1 MSEANPVASRQA
13 PRGDQTNPSTS
24 IGGRATSQVVIVGG
38 GVIGSSIAYFLR
50 ASDPSV
56 SVTVIERD
64 PTYARSSSALSAA
77 SIRQQFSTPLSI
89 QMSLFGIDFLRS
101 IGERLEID
109 GVKPSIDLH
118 EGGYLFLATPAG
130 ETTLRENHALQR
142 SLGADIS
149 LLDNAGLQTRFPWLN
164 TEDLVAGAYGES
176 GEGWFDGYGLVQALR
191 KKAQALGARY
201 VADEVKEIK
210 RDGTRVTE
218 VITAGGQ
225 TYACDVVVN
234 AAGAWS
240 RKVAQ
245 MVGIDIPVFARRRS
259 IFNVSSPAR
268 LERCPLLIDPTGVYF
283 RPEGKSFICGTS
295 PSADN
300 DPDDLPLDEV
310 DHALFD
316 EVIWPTLAHR
326 VPQFEALRVQNC
338 WSGYY
343 EYNVLDQNAIIGH
356 HPEVDNC
363 IFANGFS
370 GHGLQQG
377 PATGRGVSELIL
389 HGRYTSLDL
398 SSLSFERVLENRPIV
413 EKNVV

>member
-1 MSEANPVASRQA
+1 MSSK
-13 PRGDQTNPSTS
+13 
-24 IGGRATSQVVIVGG
+24 VVIVGG

-50 ASDPSV
+50 LSDPTV
-56 SVTVIERD
+56 GVTVVERD

-89 QMSLFGIDFLRS
+89 QMSLFGIEFLRS
-101 IGERLEID
+101 IGERLEVD
-109 GVKPSIDLH
+109 GTRPSIDLH
-118 EGGYLFLATPAG
+118 EGGYLFLATAAG
-130 ETTLRENHALQR
+130 ESTLRENHALQKR
-142 SLGADIS
+142 LGADIS
-149 LLDNAGLQTRFPWLN
+149 LLDASGLKSRFPWLN
-164 TEDLVAGAYGES
+164 TDDLVAGAYGES

-191 KKAQALGARY
+191 KKALALGARY
-201 VADEVKEIK
+201 VAADVTAVQ
-210 RDGTRVTE
+210 RDGKRVTQ
-218 VITAGGQ
+218 VQTANGE
-225 TYACDVVVN
+225 TYTCDVVVN

-240 RKVAQ
+240 RRVAQ
-245 MVGIDIPVFARRRS
+245 MVGIDLPVYARRRS

-268 LERCPLLIDPTGVYF
+268 LERCPLLIDPSGVYF
-283 RPEGKSFICGTS
+283 RPEGNAYICGTS
-295 PSADN
+295 PAADR

-316 EVIWPTLAHR
+316 DVIWPTLAHR

-343 EYNVLDQNAIIGH
+343 EYNVLDQNAIIGY
-356 HPEVDNC
+356 HPDVDNC

-377 PATGRGVSELIL
+377 PATGRGISELIL
-389 HGRYTSLDL
+389 HGRYTTLDL
-398 SSLSFERVLENRPIV
+398 ASLSFARVLDNRPIV

>member
-1 MSEANPVASRQA
+1 MSSR
-13 PRGDQTNPSTS
+13 
-24 IGGRATSQVVIVGG
+24 VVIVGG

-50 ASDPSV
+50 ASDPTV
-56 SVTVIERD
+56 AVTVIERD

-89 QMSLFGIDFLRS
+89 QMSLYGIEFLRS
-101 IGERLEID
+101 IGDRLEVN
-109 GVKPSIDLH
+109 GAKPSIDLH
-118 EGGYLFLATPAG
+118 EGGYLFLATLPG
-130 ETTLRENHALQR
+130 EGTLRENHALQT

-149 LLDNAGLQTRFPWLN
+149 LLDRSTLQARFPWLN

-191 KKAQALGARY
+191 KKAQALGAHY
-201 VADEVKEIK
+201 VADEVTALE
-210 RDGTRVTE
+210 RLGARVTHVRTGSGE
-218 VITAGGQ
+218 S
-225 TYACDVVVN
+225 YACDVMVN

-240 RKVAQ
+240 RHVAQ
-245 MVGIDIPVFARRRS
+245 MAGIDIPVFARRRS

-268 LERCPLLIDPTGVYF
+268 LERCPLLIDPSGVYF

-316 EVIWPTLAHR
+316 DVIWPTLAHR

-356 HPEVDNC
+356 HPDVDNC

-377 PATGRGVSELIL
+377 PATGRGISELIL
-389 HGRYTSLDL
+389 NGRYTTLDL
-398 SSLSFERVLENRPIV
+398 GSLSFERVLENRPIV

>member
-1 MSEANPVASRQA
+1 VSSK
-13 PRGDQTNPSTS
+13 
-24 IGGRATSQVVIVGG
+24 VVIVGG

-50 ASDPSV
+50 LADPTV
-56 SVTVIERD
+56 GVTVIERD
-64 PTYARSSSALSAA
+64 PTYGRSSSALSAA

-89 QMSLFGIDFLRS
+89 QMSLFGIEFLRS
-101 IGERLEID
+101 IGERLCVD

-118 EGGYLFLATPAG
+118 EGGYLFLATPVG
-130 ETTLRENHALQR
+130 ETTLRENHALQT

-149 LLDNAGLQTRFPWLN
+149 LLDRNALQARFPWLN
-164 TEDLVAGAYGES
+164 AEDLVAGTFGES

-191 KKAQALGARY
+191 KKARALGAHY
-201 VADEVKEIK
+201 VAADVTALH
-210 RDGTRVTE
+210 RDGRRVTQ
-218 VITAGGQ
+218 VQTANGE
-225 TYACDVVVN
+225 THACDVVVN

-245 MVGIDIPVFARRRS
+245 MIGIDLPVHARRRS
-259 IFNVSSPAR
+259 IFNVTSPAR
-268 LERCPLLIDPTGVYF
+268 LERCPLLIDPSGVYF
-283 RPEGKSFICGTS
+283 RPEGQSFICGTS

-310 DHALFD
+310 DHTLFD
-316 EVIWPTLAHR
+316 DVIWPTLAHR

-343 EYNVLDQNAIIGH
+343 EYNVLDQNAIIGY
-356 HPEVDNC
+356 HPDVDNC
-363 IFANGFS
+363 VFANGFS

-389 HGRYTSLDL
+389 NGRYTTLDL
-398 SSLSFERVLENRPIV
+398 GSLSFARVLENRPIV

>member
-1 MSEANPVASRQA
+1 MSSK
-13 PRGDQTNPSTS
+13 
-24 IGGRATSQVVIVGG
+24 VVIVGG

-50 ASDPSV
+50 LSDPTV
-56 SVTVIERD
+56 NVTVIERD

-89 QMSLFGIDFLRS
+89 QMSLFGIEFLRS

-109 GVKPSIDLH
+109 GTKPSIDLH

-130 ETTLRENHALQR
+130 ETTLRENHALQK

-149 LLDNAGLQTRFPWLN
+149 LLDRSELQARFPWLN

-191 KKAQALGARY
+191 KKAQSLGARF
-201 VADEVKEIK
+201 VAADVTAIH
-210 RDGTRVTE
+210 RDGKRVTQ
-218 VITAGGQ
+218 VQTANGE
-225 TYACDVVVN
+225 TFPCDVIVN

-240 RKVAQ
+240 RRVAQ
-245 MVGIDIPVFARRRS
+245 MVGIDIPVYARRRS
-259 IFNVSSPAR
+259 IFNVTSPGQ
-268 LERCPLLIDPTGVYF
+268 LERCPLLIDPSGVYF

-295 PSADN
+295 PAPEN

-316 EVIWPTLAHR
+316 DVIWPTLAYR

-343 EYNVLDQNAIIGH
+343 EYNVLDQNAIIGY
-356 HPEVDNC
+356 HPDVDNC

-377 PATGRGVSELIL
+377 PATGRGISELIL

-398 SSLSFERVLENRPIV
+398 ASLSFTRVLENRPIV

>member
-1 MSEANPVASRQA
+1 MSSK
-13 PRGDQTNPSTS
+13 
-24 IGGRATSQVVIVGG
+24 VVIVGG

-50 ASDPSV
+50 LADPTV
-56 SVTVIERD
+56 GVTVIERD

-89 QMSLFGIDFLRS
+89 QMSLFGIEFLRS
-101 IGERLEID
+101 IGERLCVD

-118 EGGYLFLATPAG
+118 EGGYLFLATPVG
-130 ETTLRENHALQR
+130 ETTLRENHALQT

-149 LLDNAGLQTRFPWLN
+149 LLDRSALQARFPWLN
-164 TEDLVAGAYGES
+164 AEDLVAGTFGES

-191 KKAQALGARY
+191 KKARALGAHY
-201 VADEVKEIK
+201 VAADVTALH
-210 RDGTRVTE
+210 RDGSRVTQ
-218 VITAGGQ
+218 VQTANGE
-225 TYACDVVVN
+225 THACDVVVN

-245 MVGIDIPVFARRRS
+245 MIGIDLPVHARRRS
-259 IFNVSSPAR
+259 IFNVTSPAR
-268 LERCPLLIDPTGVYF
+268 LERCPLLIDPSGVYF
-283 RPEGKSFICGTS
+283 RPEGQSFICGTS

-310 DHALFD
+310 DHTLFD
-316 EVIWPTLAHR
+316 DVIWPTLAHR

-343 EYNVLDQNAIIGH
+343 EYNVLDQNAIIGY
-356 HPEVDNC
+356 HPDVDNC
-363 IFANGFS
+363 VFANGFS

-389 HGRYTSLDL
+389 NGRYTTLDL
-398 SSLSFERVLENRPIV
+398 GSLSFARVLENRPIV

>member
-1 MSEANPVASRQA
+1 MSSR
-13 PRGDQTNPSTS
+13 
-24 IGGRATSQVVIVGG
+24 IVIIGG
-38 GVIGSSIAYFLR
+38 GVIGSAVAYFLR
-50 ASDPSV
+50 AADPSV
-56 SVTVIERD
+56 AVTVIERD

-89 QMSLFGIDFLRS
+89 RMSLFGIEFLREL
-101 IGERLEID
+101 GERLAID
-109 GVKPSIDLH
+109 GARPSIDLH

-130 ETTLRENHALQR
+130 EATLRENHALQ
-142 SLGADIS
+142 LAEGAQIRY
-149 LLDNAGLQTRFPWLN
+149 LEREALAAGFPWLN
-164 TEDLVAGAYGES
+164 VEDLAAGCHGER

-191 KKAQALGARY
+191 KKAQSLGARY
-201 VADEVKEIK
+201 LASEAVDLVREGRRITHVATA
-210 RDGTRVTE
+210 DGERH
-218 VITAGGQ
+218 
-225 TYACDVVVN
+225 ACDSVVN
-234 AAGAWS
+234 AAGAWA
-240 RKVAQ
+240 RRIAELAGVE
-245 MVGIDIPVFARRRS
+245 IPVFARRRS

-268 LERCPLLIDPTGVYF
+268 LERCPLLIDPSGVYF
-283 RPEGKSFICGTS
+283 RPEGRTYLCGTS
-295 PSADN
+295 PAPDR

-326 VPQFEALRVQNC
+326 VPGFEALRVENC

-343 EYNVLDQNAIIGH
+343 EYNVFDHNAIIGY
-356 HPEVDNC
+356 HPEVENC

-389 HGRYTSLDL
+389 HGRYTTLDL
-398 SSLSFERVLENRPIV
+398 SELDWTRVLENRPIV

>member
-1 MSEANPVASRQA
+1 MSSR
-13 PRGDQTNPSTS
+13 
-24 IGGRATSQVVIVGG
+24 IVIIGG
-38 GVIGSSIAYFLR
+38 GVIGSAVAYFLR
-50 ASDPSV
+50 AADPSV
-56 SVTVIERD
+56 AVTVIERD

-89 QMSLFGIDFLRS
+89 RMSLFGIEFLREL
-101 IGERLEID
+101 GERLAID
-109 GVKPSIDLH
+109 GARPSIDLH

-130 ETTLRENHALQR
+130 EATLRENALQ
-142 SLGADIS
+142 LAEGAQIRY
-149 LLDNAGLQTRFPWLN
+149 LEREALAAGFPWLN
-164 TEDLVAGAYGES
+164 VEDLAAGCYGER

-191 KKAQALGARY
+191 KKAQSLGARY
-201 VADEVKEIK
+201 LASEAVDLVREGRRITHVVSADGE
-210 RDGTRVTE
+210 RH
-218 VITAGGQ
+218 
-225 TYACDVVVN
+225 ACDTVVN
-234 AAGAWS
+234 AAGAWA
-240 RKVAQ
+240 RRIAELAGVE
-245 MVGIDIPVFARRRS
+245 IPVFARRRS

-268 LERCPLLIDPTGVYF
+268 LERCPLLIDPSGVYF
-283 RPEGKSFICGTS
+283 RPEGRTYLCGTS
-295 PSADN
+295 PAPDR

-326 VPQFEALRVQNC
+326 VPGFEALRVENC

-343 EYNVLDQNAIIGH
+343 EYNVFDHNAIIGY
-356 HPEVDNC
+356 HPEVENC

-389 HGRYTSLDL
+389 HGRYTTLDL
-398 SSLSFERVLENRPIV
+398 SELDWTRVLENRPIV

>member
-1 MSEANPVASRQA
+1 VSSK
-13 PRGDQTNPSTS
+13 
-24 IGGRATSQVVIVGG
+24 VVIVGG

-50 ASDPSV
+50 LNDPSV

-89 QMSLFGIDFLRS
+89 QMSLFGIEFLRS

-109 GVKPSIDLH
+109 GTKPSIDLH

-130 ETTLRENHALQR
+130 ETTLRDNHALQKR
-142 SLGADIS
+142 LGADIS
-149 LLDNAGLQTRFPWLN
+149 LLDKDALQARFPWLN
-164 TEDLVAGAYGES
+164 TKDLVAGAYGES

-201 VADEVKEIK
+201 IAADVTALH
-210 RDGTRVTE
+210 RDGKHVTQVQTANGE
-218 VITAGGQ
+218 V
-225 TYACDVVVN
+225 YACDFVVN

-240 RKVAQ
+240 RKIAQ
-245 MVGIDIPVFARRRS
+245 MAGIDLPVFARRRS
-259 IFNVSSPAR
+259 IFNVTSPAR
-268 LERCPLLIDPTGVYF
+268 LEQCPLLIDPSGVYF
-283 RPEGKSFICGTS
+283 RPEGNSFICGTS

-316 EVIWPTLAHR
+316 DVIWPTLAHR

-343 EYNVLDQNAIIGH
+343 EYNVLDQNAIIGY
-356 HPEVDNC
+356 HPDVDNC

-389 HGRYTSLDL
+389 NGRYTTLDL
-398 SSLSFERVLENRPIV
+398 GALSFTRVLENRPIV

>member
-1 MSEANPVASRQA
+1 MSSK
-13 PRGDQTNPSTS
+13 
-24 IGGRATSQVVIVGG
+24 VVIVGG

-50 ASDPSV
+50 LSDPTV
-56 SVTVIERD
+56 GVTVIERD

-89 QMSLFGIDFLRS
+89 RMSLFGIEFLRS
-101 IGERLEID
+101 LGARLEVN
-109 GVKPSIDLH
+109 GTQPSIDLH
-118 EGGYLFLATPAG
+118 EGGYLFLATSAG
-130 ETTLRENHALQR
+130 EATLRENHALQR

-149 LLDNAGLQTRFPWLN
+149 LLDRAGLQSRFPWLN
-164 TEDLVAGAYGES
+164 TDDLVAGAYGET

-191 KKAQALGARY
+191 KKAQALGVRY
-201 VADEVKEIK
+201 VAADVTALH
-210 RDGTRVTE
+210 RDGRRVTH
-218 VITAGGQ
+218 VQTADGE

-240 RKVAQ
+240 RKLAQ
-245 MVGIDIPVFARRRS
+245 MLGIDLPVYARRRS
-259 IFNVSSPAR
+259 IFNVKSPAR
-268 LERCPLLIDPTGVYF
+268 LEHCPLLIDPSGVYF
-283 RPEGKSFICGTS
+283 RPEGNAYICGTS

-316 EVIWPTLAHR
+316 DVIWPTLANR

-356 HPEVDNC
+356 HPDVDNC

-377 PATGRGVSELIL
+377 PATGRGISELIL
-389 HGRYTSLDL
+389 HGRYTTLDL
-398 SSLSFERVLENRPIV
+398 SSLSFARVLENRPIV

>member
-1 MSEANPVASRQA
+1 
-13 PRGDQTNPSTS
+13 
-24 IGGRATSQVVIVGG
+24 
-38 GVIGSSIAYFLR
+38 
-50 ASDPSV
+50 
-56 SVTVIERD
+56 VIERD

-89 QMSLFGIDFLRS
+89 QMSLFGIEFLRT
-101 IGERLEID
+101 IGERLEIN
-109 GVKPSIDLH
+109 GTQPSIDLH
-118 EGGYLFLATPAG
+118 EGGYLFLATRAG
-130 ETTLRENHALQR
+130 EATLRENHALQR
-142 SLGADIS
+142 RLGADIS
-149 LLDNAGLQTRFPWLN
+149 LLDQAALRARFQWLN

-176 GEGWFDGYGLVQALR
+176 GEGWFDGYGLVQALC
-191 KKAQALGARY
+191 KKALSLGAHY
-201 VADEVKEIK
+201 VADHVTALQ
-210 RDGTRVTE
+210 RDGRRVTH
-218 VITAGGQ
+218 VHTASGDA
-225 TYACDVVVN
+225 YPCDLVVN

-240 RKVAQ
+240 RNVAQ
-245 MVGIDIPVFARRRS
+245 MVGIDLPVYARRRS
-259 IFNVSSPAR
+259 IFNVTSPGR
-268 LERCPLLIDPTGVYF
+268 LDGCPLLIDPSGVYF

-300 DPDDLPLDEV
+300 DPNDLPLDEV
-310 DHALFD
+310 DHALFED
-316 EVIWPTLAHR
+316 IIWPTLAHR

-363 IFANGFS
+363 LFANGFS

-377 PATGRGVSELIL
+377 PATGRGISELIL

-398 SSLSFERVLENRPIV
+398 SSLSFSRVLENRPIV

>member
-1 MSEANPVASRQA
+1 MSSK
-13 PRGDQTNPSTS
+13 
-24 IGGRATSQVVIVGG
+24 VVIVGG

-50 ASDPSV
+50 LSDPTV
-56 SVTVIERD
+56 GVTVIERD

-89 QMSLFGIDFLRS
+89 QMSLFGIEFLRS
-101 IGERLEID
+101 IGERLEVD
-109 GVKPSIDLH
+109 GTRPSIDLH

-130 ETTLRENHALQR
+130 EATLRENHALQK

-149 LLDNAGLQTRFPWLN
+149 LLDTHGLQTRFPWLN
-164 TEDLVAGAYGES
+164 TDDLVAGAYGES

-201 VADEVKEIK
+201 VAADVTALHRE
-210 RDGTRVTE
+210 GNRVTQ
-218 VITAGGQ
+218 VQTADDE

-245 MVGIDIPVFARRRS
+245 MVGIDLPVYARRRS
-259 IFNVSSPAR
+259 IFNVTSPAK
-268 LERCPLLIDPTGVYF
+268 LERCPLLIDPSGVYF
-283 RPEGKSFICGTS
+283 RPEGNSYICGTS

-310 DHALFD
+310 DHVLFD
-316 EVIWPTLAHR
+316 DVIWPTLANR

-356 HPEVDNC
+356 HPDIDNC

-377 PATGRGVSELIL
+377 PATGRGISELIL
-389 HGRYTSLDL
+389 HGRYATLDL
-398 SSLSFERVLENRPIV
+398 SSLSFTRVLENRPII

>member
-1 MSEANPVASRQA
+1 MSAK
-13 PRGDQTNPSTS
+13 
-24 IGGRATSQVVIVGG
+24 VVIVGG
-38 GVIGSSIAYFLR
+38 GVIGSSVAYFLR
-50 ASDPSV
+50 AADPTV

-89 QMSLFGIDFLRS
+89 QMSLFGIEFLRS
-101 IGERLEID
+101 IGERLEVD
-109 GVKPSIDLH
+109 GVQPSIDLH

-130 ETTLRENHALQR
+130 LDTLRENHALQKR
-142 SLGADIS
+142 LGADIS
-149 LLDNAGLQTRFPWLN
+149 LLDRAQLDERFAWLN
-164 TEDLVAGAYGES
+164 TEDLVAGAFGES

-201 VADEVKEIK
+201 VPSDVTGLV
-210 RDGTRVTE
+210 RDGRRVTHVVDANGE
-218 VITAGGQ
+218 S
-225 TYACDVVVN
+225 YACDVVVN
-234 AAGAWS
+234 AAGAWC
-240 RKVAQ
+240 RRIAA
-245 MVGIDIPVFARRRS
+245 MLGIDIPVFARRRS
-259 IFNVSSPAR
+259 IFNVSSPAQ
-268 LERCPLLIDPTGVYF
+268 LERCPLLVDPTGVYF
-283 RPEGKSFICGTS
+283 RPEGRTYICGTS
-295 PSADN
+295 PSPDN

-326 VPQFEALRVQNC
+326 VPQFEALRVENC

-343 EYNVLDQNAIIGH
+343 EYNVFDHNAIIGA
-356 HPEVDNC
+356 HPDIDNC

-389 HGRYTSLDL
+389 HGRYTTLDL
-398 SSLSFERVLENRPIV
+398 SALGFARVLENRPFV

>member
-1 MSEANPVASRQA
+1 MSSK
-13 PRGDQTNPSTS
+13 
-24 IGGRATSQVVIVGG
+24 VVIVGG

-50 ASDPSV
+50 LSDPTV
-56 SVTVIERD
+56 GVTVIERD

-89 QMSLFGIDFLRS
+89 QMSLFGIEFLRS
-101 IGERLEID
+101 IGERLEVD
-109 GVKPSIDLH
+109 GTRPSIDLH

-130 ETTLRENHALQR
+130 EATLRENRALQK

-149 LLDNAGLQTRFPWLN
+149 LLDKHGLQTRFPWLN
-164 TEDLVAGAYGES
+164 TDDLVAGAYGES

-201 VADEVKEIK
+201 VAADVTALHRE
-210 RDGTRVTE
+210 GNRVTQ
-218 VITAGGQ
+218 VQTADGE
-225 TYACDVVVN
+225 TYACGVVVN

-245 MVGIDIPVFARRRS
+245 MVGIDLPVYPRRRS
-259 IFNVSSPAR
+259 IFNVTSPAK
-268 LERCPLLIDPTGVYF
+268 LERCPLLIDPSGVYF
-283 RPEGKSFICGTS
+283 RPEGNSYICGTS

-310 DHALFD
+310 DHVLFD
-316 EVIWPTLAHR
+316 DVIWPTLANR

-356 HPEVDNC
+356 HPDIDNC

-377 PATGRGVSELIL
+377 PATGRGISELIL
-389 HGRYTSLDL
+389 HGRYATLDL
-398 SSLSFERVLENRPIV
+398 SSLSFTRVLENRPII

>member
-1 MSEANPVASRQA
+1 M
-13 PRGDQTNPSTS
+13 
-24 IGGRATSQVVIVGG
+24 IVGG

-50 ASDPSV
+50 LADPTV
-56 SVTVIERD
+56 GVTVIERD
-64 PTYARSSSALSAA
+64 PTYGRSSSALSAA

-89 QMSLFGIDFLRS
+89 QMSLFGIEFLRS
-101 IGERLEID
+101 IGERLCVD

-118 EGGYLFLATPAG
+118 EGGYLFLATPVG
-130 ETTLRENHALQR
+130 ETTLRENHALQT

-149 LLDNAGLQTRFPWLN
+149 LLDRNALQARFPWLN
-164 TEDLVAGAYGES
+164 AEDLVAGTFGES

-191 KKAQALGARY
+191 KKARALGAHY
-201 VADEVKEIK
+201 VAADVTALH
-210 RDGTRVTE
+210 RDGSRVTQ
-218 VITAGGQ
+218 VQTANGE
-225 TYACDVVVN
+225 THACDVVVN

-245 MVGIDIPVFARRRS
+245 MIGIDLPVHARRRS
-259 IFNVSSPAR
+259 IFNVTSPAR
-268 LERCPLLIDPTGVYF
+268 LERCPLLIDPSGVYF
-283 RPEGKSFICGTS
+283 RPEGQSFICGTS

-310 DHALFD
+310 DHTLFD
-316 EVIWPTLAHR
+316 DVIWPTLAHR

-343 EYNVLDQNAIIGH
+343 EYNVLDQNAIIGY
-356 HPEVDNC
+356 HPDVDNC
-363 IFANGFS
+363 VFANGFS

-389 HGRYTSLDL
+389 NGRYTTLDL
-398 SSLSFERVLENRPIV
+398 GSLSFARVLENRPIV

>member
-1 MSEANPVASRQA
+1 MSSK
-13 PRGDQTNPSTS
+13 
-24 IGGRATSQVVIVGG
+24 VVIVGG

-50 ASDPSV
+50 LADPSV

-89 QMSLFGIDFLRS
+89 QMSLFGIEFLRS
-101 IGERLEID
+101 IGERLQID
-109 GVKPSIDLH
+109 GAKPSIDLH
-118 EGGYLFLATPAG
+118 EGGYLFLATAAG
-130 ETTLRENHALQR
+130 EATLRENHALQT

-149 LLDNAGLQTRFPWLN
+149 LLAKDALQARFPWLN
-164 TEDLVAGAYGES
+164 TEDLVAGCYGES

-191 KKAQALGARY
+191 KKAQALDARY
-201 VADEVKEIK
+201 IAAEVAALH
-210 RDGTRVTE
+210 RDGQHVTQ
-218 VITAGGQ
+218 VQ
-225 TYACDVVVN
+225 TTNGEAYPCDFVVN

-245 MVGIDIPVFARRRS
+245 MAGIDLPVFARRRS
-259 IFNVSSPAR
+259 IFNVRSPAR
-268 LERCPLLIDPTGVYF
+268 LDHCPLLIDPSGVYF
-283 RPEGKSFICGTS
+283 RPEGTSFICGTS

-316 EVIWPTLAHR
+316 DVIWPTLAHR

-343 EYNVLDQNAIIGH
+343 EYNVLDQNAIIGF
-356 HPEVDNC
+356 HPDVDNC

-377 PATGRGVSELIL
+377 PATGRGISELIL
-389 HGRYTSLDL
+389 HGRYTTLDL
-398 SSLSFERVLENRPIV
+398 SSLSFTRVLENRPIV

>member
-1 MSEANPVASRQA
+1 MSSR
-13 PRGDQTNPSTS
+13 
-24 IGGRATSQVVIVGG
+24 IVIIGG
-38 GVIGSSIAYFLR
+38 GVIGSAVAYFLR
-50 ASDPSV
+50 AADPSV
-56 SVTVIERD
+56 AVTVIERD

-89 QMSLFGIDFLRS
+89 RMSLFGIAFLREL
-101 IGERLEID
+101 GERLAID
-109 GVKPSIDLH
+109 GARPSIDLH

-130 ETTLRENHALQR
+130 EATLRENHALQ
-142 SLGADIS
+142 LAEGAQIRY
-149 LLDNAGLQTRFPWLN
+149 LEREALAAGFPWLN
-164 TEDLVAGAYGES
+164 VEDLAAGCYGER

-191 KKAQALGARY
+191 KKAQSLGARY
-201 VADEVKEIK
+201 LASEAVDLVREGRRITHVVSADGE
-210 RDGTRVTE
+210 RH
-218 VITAGGQ
+218 
-225 TYACDVVVN
+225 ACDTVVN
-234 AAGAWS
+234 AAGAWA
-240 RKVAQ
+240 RRIAELAGVE
-245 MVGIDIPVFARRRS
+245 IPVFARRRS

-268 LERCPLLIDPTGVYF
+268 LERCPLLIAPSGVYF
-283 RPEGKSFICGTS
+283 RPEGRTYLCGTS
-295 PSADN
+295 PAPDR

-326 VPQFEALRVQNC
+326 VPGFEALRVENC

-343 EYNVLDQNAIIGH
+343 EYNVFDHNAIIGY
-356 HPEVDNC
+356 HPEVENC

-389 HGRYTSLDL
+389 HGRYTTLDL
-398 SSLSFERVLENRPIV
+398 SELDWTRVLENRPIV